1 MLSRL
6 KGRMKPVIVFLA
18 AVAFILSGF
27 PVYAEDSNQLEVTCS
42 DYDQEV
48 LVGSDSQ
55 EYMNSLAVY
64 MKNSG
69 SQPVDLSEYE
79 VTIKETSDTGSLSV
93 DPAVKDYVVEPG
105 EEAAVYLEYAVA
117 DDCTAEKITYE
128 AEITEINGS
137 NHFESK
143 EYTLIPFSV
152 KDGVLKYNDAS
163 RQSKYRLQFEGDSHV
178 SFAGLISGGD
188 GNATELWRQDGT
200 REYYLQPGA
209 VSSCGYTLDDGYEI
223 GSCTLD
229 PENAGS
235 ADIIPESSA
244 VAVNLQAPAV
254 LRVTS
259 REATGDQEVNMP
271 DPVLKQGI
279 LDYLRVYE
287 GIEADKLTL
296 ELMESLTY
304 FTIDDEGVQDLTGLE
319 TAVNLEGF
327 SLNNQ
332 KIKDLSP
339 IAGLTKLKHVS
350 LMNNQIEDISALEQL
365 PNLESAALAA
375 NPVGEYVFEKYT
387 DFPDMVIRLE
397 DGKTAVAPK
406 SAVFGLGIAEMTF
419 EVSDKDGAILEVE
432 QSDNGNDCNIIPKK
446 AGTADVKVIYKNVS
460 KTFTVT
466 VMEGD
471 EIPDSDISIVSG
483 NGFSISAP
491 ATAERIE
498 GFPQLQL
505 STGVPENAEETKALV
520 TDWLGKTDRI
530 HVYQLDVNGID
541 SVENGLKLFQPEVT
555 VTMPIPEG
563 WDLSRTA
570 VVAVDEYGISYASVD
585 VSADGKSLSL
595 NTEMFGKKASNQFV
609 ILELGVPTE
618 VKEWD
623 KVVADYI
630 SDMRVVT
637 WGNHKTISDLC
648 FEKTPSADVAA
659 CLTYTANQLLKYN
672 FDSSYYNTEENRLE
686 IPYADLKSEAEK
698 LFANVPDM
706 TSVDLGFFTYDPEGE
721 MFVVPGGGMG
731 DAPLVTEV
739 AGVNET
745 GSGTYSIWFKV
756 SNKTIE
762 DNPDMTDPSQ
772 YTEYTLTVQDNGE
785 GNWKYL
791 SFVKGFTEAEE
802 PEEPTDPTDPE
813 QPSGSGDEG
822 ISLPNDS
829 IDKIVQE
836 IEDSKA
842 GGSVTVDMGAATV
855 VPKKMLETAKG
866 KDVDIVLQMDGYS
879 WTINGK
885 DITASDLKD
894 INLEVKEDVKV
905 IDQNIVDQ
913 LADGRPTKQISLVY
927 DGEFGFTAELRIY
940 VGTEYEEQ
948 YGNLFWCQNG
958 KYFTYIDSGKIDETG
973 YASFT
978 MNHASDYVIVIDEKP
993 MSEKDIPEALRPA
1006 GGSVKTGDTTNMW
1019 LWSSVAVLSLAGMA
1033 AAVRIKRRHGR

>member
-6 KGRMKPVIVFLA
+6 KGRIKPVIAFLA
-18 AVAFILSGF
+18 AGAFILSGF
-27 PVYAEDSNQLEVTCS
+27 PVYAGDSDQLEVTCS

-55 EYMNSLAVY
+55 EYMNSLAVHI
-64 MKNSG
+64 KNSG

-93 DPAVKDYVVEPG
+93 DPAVKNHVVEPG
-105 EEAAVYLEYAVA
+105 EGAAVYLNYAVS
-117 DDCTAEKITYE
+117 DDCTAEKITYK
-128 AEITEINGS
+128 AEISGKDGT
-137 NHFESK
+137 NHFESSK

-152 KDGVLKYNDAS
+152 QDGVLKYNDAS
-163 RQSKYRLQFEGDSHV
+163 MQSKYRLQFEGDAHAK
-178 SFAGLISGGD
+178 FAELISGGG
-188 GNATELWRQDGT
+188 GNATEIRHTDGT
-200 REYYLQPGA
+200 VEYYLEPGA
-209 VSSCGYTLDDGYEI
+209 ESSCRYTLDDGYEI
-223 GSCTLD
+223 GSFALD
-229 PENAGS
+229 PEDAGTV
-235 ADIIPESSA
+235 DIIPESSA
-244 VAVNLQAPAV
+244 VAVDLKAPAV
-254 LRVTS
+254 LKVTS
-259 REATGDQEVNMP
+259 REAVGDQEV
-271 DPVLKQGI
+271 
-279 LDYLRVYE
+279 
-287 GIEADKLTL
+287 
-296 ELMESLTY
+296 
-304 FTIDDEGVQDLTGLE
+304 
-319 TAVNLEGF
+319 
-327 SLNNQ
+327 
-332 KIKDLSP
+332 
-339 IAGLTKLKHVS
+339 
-350 LMNNQIEDISALEQL
+350 
-365 PNLESAALAA
+365 
-375 NPVGEYVFEKYT
+375 
-387 DFPDMVIRLE
+387 
-397 DGKTAVAPK
+397 
-406 SAVFGLGIAEMTF
+406 
-419 EVSDKDGAILEVE
+419 
-432 QSDNGNDCNIIPKK
+432 
-446 AGTADVKVIYKNVS
+446 
-460 KTFTVT
+460 
-466 VMEGD
+466 
-471 EIPDSDISIVSG
+471 SIVSG

-498 GFPQLQL
+498 GFPKLQL
-505 STGVPENAEETKALV
+505 STSVPENAEETKTLV
-520 TDWLGKTDRI
+520 TDWLGKTDKI
-530 HVYQLDVNGID
+530 QVYQLDVNGID
-541 SVENGLKLFQPEVT
+541 SVENGLQLFQPEVA

-563 WDLSRTA
+563 WDPSRTA
-570 VVAVDEYGISYASVD
+570 VVAVGEYGMSYTSVD

-595 NTEMFGKKASNQFV
+595 DTELFGKKASNQFV
-609 ILELGVPTE
+609 ILERSVPTE

-637 WGNHKTISDLC
+637 WGNGKKISDLC

-659 CLTYTANQLLKYN
+659 YLTFTVNQLLKYN
-672 FDSSYYNTEENRLE
+672 FDSSYYNMEKNRLE

-698 LFANVPDM
+698 RFANVPDM
-706 TSVDLGFFTYDPEGE
+706 TAVDLGFFTYDPKGE

-745 GSGTYSIWFKV
+745 GSGIYSIWFKV

-791 SFVKGFTEAEE
+791 SFVKGFVESE
-802 PEEPTDPTDPE
+802 DPTDPE

-822 ISLPNDS
+822 TVLPDDS
-829 IDKIVQE
+829 TDKIVQE

-842 GGSVTVDMGAATV
+842 GDSVTVNMGTATV
-855 VPKKMLETAKG
+855 VPKKVLETAKG
-866 KDVDIVLQMDGYS
+866 KDVDIVLQMDGYT

-913 LADGRPTKQISLVY
+913 LADGRPVKQISLVY

-940 VGTEYEEQ
+940 VGTDYEEQ

-978 MNHASDYVIVIDEKP
+978 MNHASDYVIVVDEKP
-993 MSEKDIPEALRPA
+993 MSGKDIPEALRPT
-1006 GGSVKTGDTTNMW
+1006 GGSVKTGDAANIW
-1019 LWSSVAVLSLAGMA
+1019 LWSGIAVLALAGVA
-1033 AAVRIKRRHGR
+1033 AAVQIKRKHAR

>member
-6 KGRMKPVIVFLA
+6 KERMKAVTAFLA
-18 AVAFILSGF
+18 VGAFILSGF
-27 PVYAEDSNQLEVTCS
+27 PVYAGNSDQLDVTCS

-137 NHFESK
+137 NHFKSK

-178 SFAGLISGGD
+178 SFAGMISGGD
-188 GNATELWRQDGT
+188 GSATEIRHTDRT
-200 REYYLQPGA
+200 VEYYLEPGA
-209 VSSCGYTLDDGYEI
+209 ESSCRYTLDDGYEI
-223 GSCTLD
+223 GACTLD
-229 PENAGS
+229 PEDAGTV
-235 ADIIPESSA
+235 DIIPESSA
-244 VAVNLQAPAV
+244 VAVDLKAPAV
-254 LRVTS
+254 LKVTS
-259 REATGDQEVNMP
+259 REAIGDQEV
-271 DPVLKQGI
+271 
-279 LDYLRVYE
+279 
-287 GIEADKLTL
+287 
-296 ELMESLTY
+296 
-304 FTIDDEGVQDLTGLE
+304 
-319 TAVNLEGF
+319 
-327 SLNNQ
+327 
-332 KIKDLSP
+332 
-339 IAGLTKLKHVS
+339 
-350 LMNNQIEDISALEQL
+350 
-365 PNLESAALAA
+365 
-375 NPVGEYVFEKYT
+375 
-387 DFPDMVIRLE
+387 
-397 DGKTAVAPK
+397 
-406 SAVFGLGIAEMTF
+406 
-419 EVSDKDGAILEVE
+419 
-432 QSDNGNDCNIIPKK
+432 
-446 AGTADVKVIYKNVS
+446 
-460 KTFTVT
+460 
-466 VMEGD
+466 
-471 EIPDSDISIVSG
+471 SIVSD

-498 GFPQLQL
+498 GFPKLQL
-505 STGVPENAEETKALV
+505 SISVPENAEETKALV
-520 TDWLGKTDRI
+520 ADWLGKTDKMY
-530 HVYQLDVNGID
+530 VYQLDVNGTD
-541 SVENGLKLFQPEVT
+541 SVENGLDLFKPEVT
-555 VTMPIPEG
+555 VAMPIPEG
-563 WDLSRTA
+563 WDSSRTA
-570 VVAVDEYGISYASVD
+570 VVSVDEYGMSYTSVD
-585 VSADGKSLSL
+585 VSEDGKSLSL
-595 NTEMFGKKASNQFV
+595 DTELFGKKASNQFV
-609 ILELGVPTE
+609 ILELSVPTE

-630 SDMRVVT
+630 SNMRVVT

-672 FDSSYYNTEENRLE
+672 FDSSYYNTEKNRLE

-721 MFVVPGGGMG
+721 MFVVPGGGIG

-791 SFVKGFTEAEE
+791 SFVKGFTESE
-802 PEEPTDPTDPE
+802 DPTDPE
-813 QPSGSGDEG
+813 QPSESGDEG
-822 ISLPNDS
+822 TVLPDDS
-829 IDKIVQE
+829 TDKAVQE
-836 IEDSKA
+836 IENSKA

-855 VPKKMLETAKG
+855 VPKKVLETAKG
-866 KDVDIVLQMDGYS
+866 KDVDIVLQMDGYT

-885 DITASDLKD
+885 NITASDLKD

-913 LADGRPTKQISLVY
+913 LANGRPVKQISLVY

-940 VGTEYEEQ
+940 VGTDYEEQ

-978 MNHASDYVIVIDEKP
+978 MNHASDYVIVVDEKP
-993 MSEKDIPEALRPA
+993 MSGKDIPEALRPA
-1006 GGSVKTGDTTNMW
+1006 GGSVKTGDTANIW
-1019 LWSSVAVLSLAGMA
+1019 LWSGAAVMALALAVLLVQM
-1033 AAVRIKRRHGR
+1033 KRNQCR